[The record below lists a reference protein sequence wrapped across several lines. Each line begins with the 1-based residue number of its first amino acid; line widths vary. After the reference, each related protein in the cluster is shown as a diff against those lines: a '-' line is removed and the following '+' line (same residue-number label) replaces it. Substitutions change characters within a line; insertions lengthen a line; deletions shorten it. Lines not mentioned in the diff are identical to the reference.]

1 MTFKIERRRSGDE
14 LVVQLI
20 GNLVS
25 EHLDEVKAQVCQP
38 GCQVVMDA
46 SELTLI
52 GVEGIR
58 FLNACQDDGIPIIN
72 ASPYVSKW
80 MALERSARPKRT

>member
-1 MTFKIERRRSGDE
+1 MFKIERRRSGDE

-38 GCQVVMDA
+38 GCHVVMDA

-52 GVEGIR
+52 GAEGVR
-58 FLNACQDDGIPIIN
+58 FLNACQDDGLAIVN
-72 ASPYVSKW
+72 ASPARSEGK
-80 MALERSARPKRT
+80 ALERSAPNRT